1 MSTVDAT
8 PTLDTDAIVDHGA
21 GHDAEHNAHDHDAH
35 DHPSDLRYIAIAGI
49 LATITALE
57 VAASYIDLGAFF
69 LPALLGMMAV
79 KFMMVVRLFMHLK
92 FDNRVFSWL
101 FFTGLILA
109 LAVYLAALATFRFF
123 SA

>member
-1 MSTVDAT
+1 MST
-8 PTLDTDAIVDHGA
+8 TDAPESLHATSLDDVT
-21 GHDAEHNAHDHDAH
+21 H
-35 DHPSDLRYIAIAGI
+35 DHPSDLRYIGIAGI
-49 LATITALE
+49 LAGITGLE
-57 VAASYIDLGAFF
+57 VAASYLDLGAFF

-92 FDNRVFSWL
+92 FDNRIFSWL